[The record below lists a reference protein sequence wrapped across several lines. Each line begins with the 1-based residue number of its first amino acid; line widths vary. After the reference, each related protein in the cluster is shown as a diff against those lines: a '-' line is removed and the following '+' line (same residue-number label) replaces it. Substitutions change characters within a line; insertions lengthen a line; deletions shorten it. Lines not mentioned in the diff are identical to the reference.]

1 MQIAIGLVSIKTPY
15 ANRRTIVI
23 ERRGVKRGSMSG
35 FIHSDRFR
43 KLLLALPQKAIALL
57 YERYYDAL
65 VSISDGLVHD
75 RKAAEDIVQETFIHV
90 WEKHRKLGQPDRRS
104 IEHYL
109 VKVVRN
115 KSISWYKESL
125 RHRTYRFVAVREGML
140 VNEAASVESQWIGK
154 EMSDEIR
161 MFIATFPRRETEC
174 LLLRI
179 DEALTTQ
186 QIANRL
192 NVSRKAVERSLT
204 SANKRLRKYL
214 RGQGYRRSGRRKKL
228 R

>member
-1 MQIAIGLVSIKTPY
+1 
-15 ANRRTIVI
+15 
-23 ERRGVKRGSMSG
+23 
-35 FIHSDRFR
+35 
-43 KLLLALPQKAIALL
+43 
-57 YERYYDAL
+57 YYAL
-65 VSISDGLVHD
+65 VNLSHSLVHD
-75 RKAAEDIVQETFIHV
+75 RNAAEDIVQETFIHV

-115 KSISWYKESL
+115 KSISWYEEEL
-125 RHRTYRFVAVREGML
+125 RHGAYRITPETRDRIVEEPSA
-140 VNEAASVESQWIGK
+140 ESQWIRN
-154 EMSDEIR
+154 EIRDEIR
-161 MFIATFPRRETEC
+161 MVIATFPRRETEF

-179 DEALTTQ
+179 DEEMTPQ

-192 NVSRKAVERSLT
+192 NVTRNAVERSLT

-214 RGQGYRRSGRRKKL
+214 TRRGYRFSGIGKKM

>member
-1 MQIAIGLVSIKTPY
+1 
-15 ANRRTIVI
+15 
-23 ERRGVKRGSMSG
+23 MSG
-35 FIHSDRFR
+35 FIDSDRLR
-43 KLLLALPQKAIALL
+43 KLLLALPQKAIAIL
-57 YERYYDAL
+57 YEQYYYAL
-65 VSISDGLVHD
+65 VNLSHSLVHD
-75 RKAAEDIVQETFIHV
+75 RNAAEDIVQETFIHV

-115 KSISWYKESL
+115 KSISWYKEEL
-125 RHRTYRFVAVREGML
+125 RHGAYRITPETRDRIVEEPSA
-140 VNEAASVESQWIGK
+140 ESQWIRN
-154 EMSDEIR
+154 EISDEIR
-161 MFIATFPRRETEC
+161 MVIATFPRRETEC

-179 DEALTTQ
+179 DEELTPQ

-214 RGQGYRRSGRRKKL
+214 TRRGYRFSGIGKKM

>member
-1 MQIAIGLVSIKTPY
+1 
-15 ANRRTIVI
+15 
-23 ERRGVKRGSMSG
+23 MSG
-35 FIHSDRFR
+35 FIDSDRFR
-43 KLLLALPQKAIALL
+43 KILLALPEKAIVIL
-57 YERYYDAL
+57 YEQYYNAL
-65 VSISDGLVHD
+65 VNVSNGLVHD

-115 KSISWYKESL
+115 KSISWYKEKL
-125 RHRTYRFVAVREGML
+125 RHGEYRITAGTRDAIVE
-140 VNEAASVESQWIGK
+140 EPSVESQWIRN
-154 EMSDEIR
+154 EISDEIR
-161 MFIATFPRRETEC
+161 MVIATFPRRETEC

-179 DEALTTQ
+179 DEELTPQ

-192 NVSRKAVERSLT
+192 KVSRKAVERSLT
-204 SANKRLRKYL
+204 SANKRLREYL
-214 RGQGYRRSGRRKKL
+214 MRRSYRFSESGKKI